1 MMTQKEYL
9 SFVVTRNNGSKGY
22 VEVDGMGT
30 GRAFTSALPVFACL
44 TYGQAA
50 ATLSSEANRF
60 SWMSG
65 SMGNCRRYL
74 VNWETIKPAAM
85 FAQ

>member
-1 MMTQKEYL
+1 MITQKEYL
-9 SFVVTRNNGSKGY
+9 RIIVIGNNEGKGY
-22 VEVDGMGT
+22 VGVNVMRI

-60 SWMSG
+60 NWMSG
-65 SMGNCRRYL
+65 SMGNCLRYF
-74 VNWETIKPAAM
+74 VNWETISPAAM

>member
-1 MMTQKEYL
+1 MI
-9 SFVVTRNNGSKGY
+9 TRPEFIRIAVIGNNGSKGY
-22 VEVDGMGT
+22 VEMDGMGT

-44 TYGQAA
+44 TYGQAT

-60 SWMSG
+60 NWMSG
-65 SMGNCRRYL
+65 SMGNCLRYF

>member
-1 MMTQKEYL
+1 MITPKGYL
-9 SFVVTRNNGSKGY
+9 RIMVIGNNEGKGY
-22 VEVDGMGT
+22 VEMARTGT

-65 SMGNCRRYL
+65 SMGNCLRYF

>member
-1 MMTQKEYL
+1 MTTQKEYL

-22 VEVDGMGT
+22 VEMARTGI
-30 GRAFTSALPVFACL
+30 GRAFTSALPTFACL

-60 SWMSG
+60 NWMSG
-65 SMGNCRRYL
+65 SMGNCLRYF
-74 VNWETIKPAAM
+74 VNWETIKPAAI